1 MNSVGP
7 ELPYH
12 ANQEWKIHYLNTN
25 EIMSIAGHL
34 DDVILYQI
42 KLERVLQVNFISCQ
56 CFVSAIDKE
65 NFARMV
71 CWNQDYPQ

>member
-1 MNSVGP
+1 MKS
-7 ELPYH
+7 
-12 ANQEWKIHYLNTN
+12 HYLNTN

-34 DDVILYQI
+34 EDVILYQI
-42 KLERVLQVNFISCQ
+42 KLEQVLQVNFISCQ

-71 CWNQDYPQ
+71 W